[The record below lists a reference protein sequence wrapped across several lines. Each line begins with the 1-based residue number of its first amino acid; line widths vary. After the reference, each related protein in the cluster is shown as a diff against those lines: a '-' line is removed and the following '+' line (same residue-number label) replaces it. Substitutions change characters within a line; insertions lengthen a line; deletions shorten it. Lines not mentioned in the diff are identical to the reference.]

1 MKQVCMQ
8 ELQVV
13 RTEYH
18 HVPVSKL
25 VQNEYFDAVYCCK
38 YLQNGFVIVGEC
50 RKVVPADGMHERY
63 ANACETLAEHNAHEQ
78 IMLIAAFLKKTGFG
92 FGDPKGNH
100 PDMDEYLYH
109 VLNKLQDFGFKFDY
123 YAELTIGGWSN
134 PLNCW
139 KIFEYSKDNIQKF
152 RLSAQPIPKFKGWR
166 NIVSLMM
173 EQGFKFE
180 YFCCDNNDWVD
191 VSWEYPEDSRKNY
204 RIPQQPITIKLAKI
218 WPELKK
224 IGDKNVQ

>member
-1 MKQVCMQ
+1 MP

-50 RKVVPADGMHERY
+50 RKVVPTNEAHERY

-78 IMLIAAFLKKTGFG
+78 IMLIAAFLKKTGFCK
-92 FGDPKGNH
+92 DP
-100 PDMDEYLYH
+100 EYSEDVEIDLMG
-109 VLNKLQDFGFKFDY
+109 VLIKLQGLGFKLDY
-123 YAELTIGGWSN
+123 FAETTLYDWSN
-134 PLNCW
+134 PSVGW
-139 KIFEYSKDNIQKF
+139 AVFTEAKDNLEKF

-224 IGDKNVQ
+224 IGVKNEND

>member
-1 MKQVCMQ
+1 MKQVCMP

-50 RKVVPADGMHERY
+50 RKVVPADGISDRY

-78 IMLIAAFLKKTGFG
+78 IMLIAAFLKKTGFN
-92 FGDPKGNH
+92 DPAEESA
-100 PDMDEYLYH
+100 DVDEHLYH
-109 VLNKLQDFGFKFDY
+109 VLCKLQELGFKLDY
-123 YAELTIGGWSN
+123 YAELTIGGWSAPKN
-134 PLNCW
+134 SWLIYTESKLNC
-139 KIFEYSKDNIQKF
+139 EQF

-166 NIVSLMM
+166 KVCRMLQYYGVKID
-173 EQGFKFE
+173 
-180 YFCCDNNDWVD
+180 YFSTNLNDWMSD
-191 VSWEYPEDSRKNY
+191 DGSDLAFDMNINQY
-204 RIPQQPITIKLAKI
+204 RIQQQPITIELAKI